1 MKKIFLVGI
10 FLTLNAY
17 ADCNHLKV
25 TTEIKSCLVIQHE
38 MLNDRLTN
46 TYHLA
51 LSTLPKADR
60 KNLINAQRAWVRFKE
75 ADCYAAIAAD
85 AGGTAASIIGLN
97 CTNNKIS
104 AREKEIKELYIR

>member
-25 TTEIKSCLVIQHE
+25 TTEIKSCLVSQNE

-46 TYHLA
+46 T
-51 LSTLPKADR
+51 
-60 KNLINAQRAWVRFKE
+60 
-75 ADCYAAIAAD
+75 
-85 AGGTAASIIGLN
+85 
-97 CTNNKIS
+97 
-104 AREKEIKELYIR
+104 